1 LSSSWWRP
9 LCAYV
14 KVPLEAA
21 TATGP
26 GDCGPAQLATN
37 DTVYWYTRAVSDGP
51 ESLTVTVAPSFTGT
65 IARIAFTPLVA
76 GPNAAPSGQASPNP
90 EEMVLTSTPPGSAT
104 PVSLSNPPTFEQ
116 VKVQVPHPADIR
128 LRLVS
133 TDPGAAPTTCAET
146 AVVFY
151 ERKD

>member
-1 LSSSWWRP
+1 LRYDIVP
-9 LCAYV
+9 AYL

-26 GDCGPAQLATN
+26 GDCGPAQLAAN
-37 DTVYWYTRAVSDGP
+37 DTVYWYTRALSDGP

-76 GPNAAPSGQASPNP
+76 NSNAAPSGQASPNP
-90 EEMVLTSTPPGSAT
+90 EQMVLTSTPPGPAVPIT
-104 PVSLSNPPTFEQ
+104 LSDPPAFEQ
-116 VKVQVPHPADIR
+116 VKVKVAQPSEVR
-128 LRLVS
+128 LRLVG